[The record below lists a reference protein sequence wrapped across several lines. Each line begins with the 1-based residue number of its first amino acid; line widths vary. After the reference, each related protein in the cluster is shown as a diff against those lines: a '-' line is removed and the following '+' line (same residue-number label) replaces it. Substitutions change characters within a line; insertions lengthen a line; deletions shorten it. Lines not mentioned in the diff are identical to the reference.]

1 MALGLAALSAL
12 CFGSALVSGRV
23 GLRVLD
29 ARAGA
34 AISIPTATGLFVI
47 AAPFALDLGG
57 FDVRAVVW
65 FAAVG
70 LLFPGLVTLLTFR
83 SNELLGP
90 TITSAASGTAP
101 LFALLAA
108 AALLGERVP
117 AAAAVSAAG
126 VVAGVALMSW
136 RRGGLR
142 AGHAR
147 WALLWPLA
155 GALVRGLAQVGA
167 KAGLAIWASPLAA
180 GLIGY
185 LVSSATVIGT
195 DRLRPSRP
203 RRLAR
208 CGVAWFVLTGGL
220 NGGAVLLMYAALS
233 EAPVWRVAPIV
244 AGYPL
249 VTALLGAALLRD
261 EQWSWPMAAGA
272 ALTVAA
278 IMLLVAAPAGG

>member
-34 AISIPTATGLFVI
+34 AISIPTATGLFAI

-57 FDVRAVVW
+57 FDVRAVAW

-90 TITSAASGTAP
+90 TVTSAASGTAP

-108 AALLGERVP
+108 AVLLGERVP
-117 AAAAVSAAG
+117 AVAVVSAAG
-126 VVAGVALMSW
+126 VVAGVALLSW
-136 RRGGLR
+136 RQGGPR
-142 AGHAR
+142 AGRAR
-147 WALLWPLA
+147 WALWWPLA

-167 KAGLAIWASPLAA
+167 KAGLAIWANPLAA

-185 LVSSATVIGT
+185 LVSSAMVIGV
-195 DRLRPSRP
+195 DRLRPVRP
-203 RRLAR
+203 HRFTRE
-208 CGVAWFVLTGGL
+208 GVAWFVLTGVL

-233 EAPVWRVAPIV
+233 AAPVWRVAPIV
-244 AGYPL
+244 ASYPL

-261 EQWSWPMAAGA
+261 EKLSWPVAAGA

-278 IMLLVAAPAGG
+278 IMLLAAAPAAG

>member
-34 AISIPTATGLFVI
+34 AISIPTATVLFVA
-47 AAPFALDLGG
+47 AAPFTLDLGG
-57 FDVRAVVW
+57 IDARAVAW

-83 SNELLGP
+83 ANELLGP
-90 TITSAASGTAP
+90 TVTSAVSGTAP

-117 AAAAVSAAG
+117 AAAAVSALG
-126 VVAGVALMSW
+126 VVAGVALLSW
-136 RRGGLR
+136 RQGSAR

-155 GALVRGLAQVGA
+155 GAVVRGLAQVGA
-167 KAGLAIWASPLAA
+167 KAGLAIWANPFAA

-185 LVSSATVIGT
+185 LVSSATVIGA
-195 DRLRPSRP
+195 DRLRPARP
-203 RRLAR
+203 REFTRS
-208 CGVAWFVLTGGL
+208 GVAWFVLTGAL
-220 NGGAVLLMYAALS
+220 NGSAVLLMYAALS
-233 EAPVWRVAPIV
+233 VAPVWRVAPIV
-244 AGYPL
+244 AAYPL

-261 EQWSWPMAAGA
+261 EKLSWPVAAGA
-272 ALTVAA
+272 VLTVAA
-278 IMLLVAAPAGG
+278 IVLLVAAPAGG